1 MIIVGDAPPRPN
13 KVSDLVRRIENFAAV
28 GGTVSTLDIGPQANP
43 RLIEAKVGRTI
54 NRALYRNAPL
64 YEFQIMADAGGGD
77 AATLDGDVK
86 ITKRLITLIMGDQF
100 ANEMRA
106 LLEVI

>member
-1 MIIVGDAPPRPN
+1 MRRRGARKSAPSFTGSRT
-13 KVSDLVRRIENFAAV
+13 SRSEAAI

-43 RLIEAKVGRTI
+43 GLVEAKVGRSV
-54 NRALYRNAPL
+54 NRALFRNAPL

-86 ITKRLITLIMGDQF
+86 ITKRLITLIMGEQF
-100 ANEMRA
+100 AAEMRA